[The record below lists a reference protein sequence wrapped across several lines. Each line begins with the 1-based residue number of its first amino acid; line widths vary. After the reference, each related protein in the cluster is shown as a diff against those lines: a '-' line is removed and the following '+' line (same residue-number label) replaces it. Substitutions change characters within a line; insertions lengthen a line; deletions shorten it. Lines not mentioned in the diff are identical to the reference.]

1 MHKKN
6 RAIII
11 LIDTFYMALFS
22 GLHTLTAD
30 LGNTVAYDKTVIMN
44 DVGAGSMA

>member
-1 MHKKN
+1 MHQKN
-6 RAIII
+6 RVIIK

-22 GLHTLTAD
+22 GLHTLIAV
-30 LGNTVAYDKTVIMN
+30 LGNTAAYGKTVIMN